1 MREGIYRK
9 TDAGRDEIRDR
20 SRRLPPALRT
30 MLLMVDGQR
39 TLSDLRQV
47 AGGVRAPDDALE
59 RLLAEGLI
67 EPTTDRFDVEGL
79 MRAASAGSAATSAAA
94 MARSTPASALSPP
107 GPVAQEPAVVV
118 DASVADAAM
127 APAPTEQP
135 TTPGVDAE
143 HYVRLYGRM
152 SEAVRAHLGLRG
164 YFLQLKIERCTD
176 AAGLR
181 MVLPELRQ
189 ALARS
194 KGDTF
199 AADWERA
206 LVEPA

>member
-30 MLLMVDGQR
+30 VLLMVDGQR
-39 TLSDLRQV
+39 TLADLRQV

-79 MRAASAGSAATSAAA
+79 MRAASGSAAAAA
-94 MARSTPASALSPP
+94 MAATAQSPAPVPQAPAESA
-107 GPVAQEPAVVV
+107 
-118 DASVADAAM
+118 
-127 APAPTEQP
+127 APAPTETQSA
-135 TTPGVDAE
+135 TPAVDAD

-176 AAGLR
+176 AAGLQA
-181 MVLPELRQ
+181 VLPELRQ
-189 ALARS
+189 ALAKS

-206 LVEPA
+206 LVEPEPA

>member
-1 MREGIYRK
+1 MRDGIYRK

-30 MLLMVDGQR
+30 VLLMVDGQR

-47 AGGVRAPDDALE
+47 AAGVRAPDDALE

-67 EPTTDRFDVEGL
+67 EPLNNGFDVHGL
-79 MRAASAGSAATSAAA
+79 MRAASGSAAAAAAA
-94 MARSTPASALSPP
+94 MAPPPAPGPQPVATEAAEAAPTAEQAATPA
-107 GPVAQEPAVVV
+107 V
-118 DASVADAAM
+118 DA
-127 APAPTEQP
+127 
-135 TTPGVDAE
+135 G
-143 HYVRLYGRM
+143 HYVRLYDRM
-152 SEAVRAHLGLRG
+152 SGAVRAHLGLRG

-176 AAGLR
+176 AAGLQA
-181 MVLPELRQ
+181 MLPELRQ

>member
-30 MLLMVDGQR
+30 VLLMVDGQR
-39 TLSDLRQV
+39 TLADLRQV
-47 AGGVRAPDDALE
+47 AGSVRAPDDALE
-59 RLLAEGLI
+59 RLQAEGLI

-79 MRAASAGSAATSAAA
+79 MRAASGNGAAASVAA
-94 MARSTPASALSPP
+94 MAKPVPATPALSPAAAFAP
-107 GPVAQEPAVVV
+107 AAQVAAEGAAVVEAEPDTATPAV
-118 DASVADAAM
+118 DAD
-127 APAPTEQP
+127 
-135 TTPGVDAE
+135 

-176 AAGLR
+176 AAGLQA
-181 MVLPELRQ
+181 VLPELRQ
-189 ALARS
+189 ALAKS

-199 AADWERA
+199 ASDWERA